1 MVTAYLNS
9 LNSSQISPE
18 ISIDEH
24 LANIG
29 ETVDLNENF
38 SHPLVEE
45 AYQSL
50 MLAVSYLEEEQLEEV
65 TEACHFADKAH
76 INDKRKSGE
85 PYITHPIAVA
95 EIIAGFQLDRDTII
109 SAILHDTVEDT
120 EVTLEVVREKYGVT
134 VARLVDGVT
143 KLKSSDHNKKQ
154 NKAATFHKILLSTL
168 EDPRVLIVKL
178 SDRLHN
184 MSTLGAVS
192 KEKQQATARET
203 LNFYIPFARV
213 MGMNDIADH
222 IEILCYRNLDY
233 EMYTTLSDKLLQHGL
248 GRKLHQ
254 EDIQSYLQRLLHRKE
269 WQGHVK
275 VIDNRVAMYRKFFR
289 NRGNINQLIRYY
301 DFQIV
306 LDSIASCKALLNYL
320 VNKYQISEEDI
331 SDNIRN
337 PLPGGNQSLT
347 ITYKYK
353 NDSIKLVILTEEMQ
367 ENSRLGVIGAKH
379 NTSDISQSV
388 IQASLRNMKDLL
400 SSLSSDNLDFSEVE
414 HTVDNLIGY
423 LNERK
428 ILCYSPT
435 EQAYELPRGSTALDF
450 AYAVGP
456 FIGNIAIF
464 AIIDGREVDLATV
477 INNGQHVEIITNENA
492 MPKAEWLGFVATVKA
507 RELISHWLR
516 DLSVE
521 EKQEHGKQALARALQ
536 TYEKDLGDL
545 TDADWEN
552 LLLWRK
558 LDNKKELYQQITT
571 GSLLPQLVVARLF
584 SEEIKD
590 KLHNEDNIQRPK
602 NLLATLPG
610 VEISFPKCCNPIYGD
625 PIIGYNSNSQ
635 GLVIHR
641 HKCHGLIEMREKAP
655 ERLFHINWRDDK
667 SVDNHR
673 AGDHAHFSAY
683 LNLHMLITDEQVLS
697 GIVSHLRKKNI
708 GIAKFDTLNKKSTIL
723 HVVVRSRKHLEE
735 GIEELRN
742 LLGFTNVQRMYHIN
756 TK

>member
-1 MVTAYLNS
+1 MVTAYINS
-9 LNSSQISPE
+9 LNSSEISPE
-18 ISIDEH
+18 ISIDKH
-24 LANIG
+24 LAKRG
-29 ETVDLNENF
+29 ETVDLSKNF

-45 AYQSL
+45 AYESL
-50 MLAVSYLEEEQLEEV
+50 KLAVSYLNEKQLEEV

-76 INDKRKSGE
+76 IHDRRKSGE

-95 EIIAGFQLDRDTII
+95 EIIAGFRLDRDTII

-120 EVTLEVVREKYGVT
+120 DVTLAVVKEKYGVT

-143 KLKSSDHNKKQ
+143 KLKSSEHNKKQ

-168 EDPRVLIVKL
+168 DDPRVLIIKL

-184 MSTLGAVS
+184 MSTLGAVP

-233 EMYTTLSDKLLQHGL
+233 EMYTKLSDKLLQHGL

-254 EDIQSYLQRLLHRKE
+254 EFIQTYLQRLLHRKQ

-275 VIDNRVAMYRKFFR
+275 VIDNRVVMYRQFFR
-289 NRGNINQLIRYY
+289 NRGNINQLMRYY

-306 LDSIASCKALLNYL
+306 LDSIASCKALLEYL
-320 VNKYQISEEDI
+320 INKYHIQAENI

-347 ITYKYK
+347 ITYQYQ

-367 ENSRLGVIGAKH
+367 ETARLGVIGAK
-379 NTSDISQSV
+379 NNASDVSQSV
-388 IQASLRNMKDLL
+388 IQASLRNMKGLL
-400 SSLSSDNLDFSEVE
+400 NSLSADKLDFDDAE
-414 HTVDNLIGY
+414 HIIDDLIGY
-423 LNERK
+423 LHERK

-435 EQAYELPRGSTALDF
+435 GQAYELPRGSTALDF

-456 FIGNIAIF
+456 FIGNIAIS
-464 AIIDGREVDLATV
+464 AMIDGREVDLATV
-477 INNGQHVEIITNENA
+477 IKNGQHIEIITNKNA

-507 RELISHWLR
+507 RELISRWLR
-516 DLSVE
+516 NLSLE
-521 EKQEHGKQALARALQ
+521 EKQAHGKQALARAMQ
-536 TYEKDLGDL
+536 TYEKELDDL

-558 LDNKKELYQQITT
+558 LDNKEELYQQITS

-590 KLHNEDNIQRPK
+590 KLHDEDSIQRPE

-625 PIIGYNSNSQ
+625 PIMGYNSKHQ
-635 GLVIHR
+635 GLVVHR
-641 HKCHGLIEMREKAP
+641 HKCYELQEVRGRFP
-655 ERLFHINWRDDK
+655 ERIFHINWREDK
-667 SVDNHR
+667 SFDDHR
-673 AGDHAHFSAY
+673 AGDHAHFPAY
-683 LNLHMLITDEQVLS
+683 LNLNMLISDEQLS
-697 GIVSHLRKKNI
+697 DSVSHLRKLNI
-708 GIAKFDTLNKKSTIL
+708 GIEKFGVLNNTTIL
-723 HVVVRSRKHLEE
+723 YVVVRSRNHLNE

-742 LLGFTNVQRMYHIN
+742 LLGFTNIQRMYHIN
-756 TK
+756 TSN